1 MSPIS
6 TAQLNPDANKY
17 CLSQLSSYMLLPVLL
32 NNTSIAGLK
41 YSVSPL
47 NAPTDKVFVEV
58 TAKNLEQNLQDFLQL
73 TPALSLQTQPE
84 EEDEYGDDNDIS
96 SKTSLPTLQKSQS
109 LVYIRISKPGI
120 FRLEQVWDVAHNE
133 ARLTQPSEVVIVPC
147 PQVAFV
153 DTSEQTAR
161 DSVWCSGQD
170 NNLDLLISVTGT
182 PPLSLRWLKTINEK
196 RDQYLVEGIEGD
208 YRSTVPEEDPK
219 GLQSVR
225 RNLVPQTVKIPLSIS
240 LDEPGTHLYALEE
253 VVDGQGNSVRV
264 GIDLVVGELDGVSK
278 TETTR
283 SFMVLGRPVVSF
295 KSCNLQHPKPLLI
308 GSYSDL
314 ELTTKDLDKL
324 DAPWE
329 VAIRYQPPQ
338 ESIDGSKT
346 YPDLK
351 PWKETLKAS
360 DEKQDLTIRANAPGE
375 YIVTGIMGKVRTP
388 YMLVLLNLLYYS
400 IVTETY
406 LPPMHVQLLSSQNL
420 LPTLNG
426 NESTNGECLDSGSY
440 IITHTSGSSGDTGVS
455 ASLVLHGQA
464 PFRVYYT
471 EQQDDQPPL
480 ERSMIFSHSRGELTM
495 QPDKSGH
502 YIFTFV
508 SISDSNY
515 AKVELD
521 GPSIDQVVHPLASAD
536 FAGSVLKKSAT
547 SCAGDTVPID
557 LELKVRLL
565 SMYTD
570 TLQYS
575 RIDLRE
581 LVRGMLNFRLSGPR
595 AQIVST
601 FLVSKTLDNVF
612 RYLFLRTF
620 KRPVVLSRSIL
631 VCGLT

>member
-1 MSPIS
+1 
-6 TAQLNPDANKY
+6 
-17 CLSQLSSYMLLPVLL
+17 MLLPVLL
-32 NNTSIAGLK
+32 NNTNIAGLK

-219 GLQSVR
+219 GLQLVR

-565 SMYTD
+565 SMYTY

-595 AQIVST
+595 AQIVSI

>member
-32 NNTSIAGLK
+32 NNTNIAGLK

-219 GLQSVR
+219 GLQLVR

-565 SMYTD
+565 SMYTY

-595 AQIVST
+595 AQIVSI

>member
-32 NNTSIAGLK
+32 NNTNIAGLK

-47 NAPTDKVFVEV
+47 NAPTYKVFVEV

-133 ARLTQPSEVVIVPC
+133 ARLIQPSEVVIVPC

-170 NNLDLLISVTGT
+170 NDLDLLISVTGT

-219 GLQSVR
+219 GLQLVR

-351 PWKETLKAS
+351 PWKETLKVS

-440 IITHTSGSSGDTGVS
+440 TITHTSGSSGDTGVS

-565 SMYTD
+565 SMYTY

-595 AQIVST
+595 AQIVSI

>member
-32 NNTSIAGLK
+32 NNTNIAGLK
-41 YSVSPL
+41 YSVSSL

-73 TPALSLQTQPE
+73 TPALSLQMQPE
-84 EEDEYGDDNDIS
+84 EEDEYDDDNDIS

-109 LVYIRISKPGI
+109 LVYIRISKPGV

-133 ARLTQPSEVVIVPC
+133 ARLIQPSEVVIVPC

-219 GLQSVR
+219 GLQLVR

-351 PWKETLKAS
+351 PWKETLKVS

-388 YMLVLLNLLYYS
+388 YILVLLNLLYYS

-406 LPPMHVQLLSSQNL
+406 LPPMHVQLLSSRNL

-440 IITHTSGSSGDTGVS
+440 TITHTSGSSGDTGVS

-565 SMYTD
+565 SMYTY

-595 AQIVST
+595 AQIVSI